1 VRCVTT
7 RGRRVSGIAT
17 HHPPKFC
24 TSVSLLYAMSAIPV
38 SEKPASHSLPTFL
51 APVSPLV
58 NAYSRFSQWR
68 TALDLPNPGT
78 AENLQ
83 KEVKSA

>member
-1 VRCVTT
+1 
-7 RGRRVSGIAT
+7 
-17 HHPPKFC
+17 
-24 TSVSLLYAMSAIPV
+24 MSAIPV

-83 KEVKSA
+83 KEVKSAWQLLRPLSRPILNCHRCCRHTFDELLL

>member
-1 VRCVTT
+1 
-7 RGRRVSGIAT
+7 
-17 HHPPKFC
+17 
-24 TSVSLLYAMSAIPV
+24 MSAIPV